1 MSQKTYLI
9 KDFFK
14 GYDPLEA
21 NIEPQESSTFK
32 NYRDLARSK
41 MFNSFKDKY
50 KITQIFINFLFI
62 FCISVTLLMFIYPKM
77 KILSHKDN
85 NRLVPNRRNI
95 LIISA
100 FIAVAF
106 LLYSN

>member
-14 GYDPLEA
+14 GYDPIEA
-21 NIEPQESSTFK
+21 AIKPEESNTFK
-32 NYRDLARSK
+32 NYGDLARSK
-41 MFNSFKDKY
+41 MFKSFKDKY
-50 KITQIFINFLFI
+50 QITQIFINFLFI
-62 FCISVTLLMFIYPKM
+62 FCISVTLLMLIYPKM
-77 KILSHKDN
+77 KILSYKAND
-85 NRLVPNRRNI
+85 RLVPNRRNI